1 MFSINVLAALSI
13 LSASCLAADVTAT
26 FASHNTIKDCW
37 VQRGS
42 NAYDITAWA
51 QQHPGGPDVYSPF
64 CGKSG
69 PGFDKALKDT
79 HQTSQDAAFLGKCP
93 LKGSLGG
100 AGGAATGYAA
110 PSPPA
115 NQQAAPATQQVAPV
129 AGAGYTTSAPTAD
142 DCEEDVAP
150 QPADDCEEDKPVP
163 TTTSAPVQVTSYA
176 APATPYTQAAP
187 VVEPPCTET
196 PAPSAT
202 TAPVPAPS
210 DTAAPVADPTPAT
223 YPASTPAP
231 VDSSSPVLS
240 ASTSLYGANILAS
253 TVLVMVAAAF
263 ANL

>member
-1 MFSINVLAALSI
+1 MFSNNVLAALSL
-13 LSASCLAADVTAT
+13 LSASCLAADVTAS
-26 FASHNTIKDCW
+26 FSSHNTIKDCW

-79 HQTSQDAAFLGKCP
+79 HKTSQDAAFLSKCP

-100 AGGAATGYAA
+100 AAGAATGYAA
-110 PSPPA
+110 P
-115 NQQAAPATQQVAPV
+115 PATQQAAPV
-129 AGAGYTTSAPTAD
+129 AGAGYTSTAPTAGPPQD

-150 QPADDCEEDKPVP
+150 QPADDCEEDQPVP
-163 TTTSAPVQVTSYA
+163 STTSAPVQVTSYA

-187 VVEPPCTET
+187 IVEPPCTET
-196 PAPSAT
+196 PVASAY

-210 DTAAPVADPTPAT
+210 DTAAPVAAADPTPST
-223 YPASTPAP
+223 YPEYTPAP
-231 VDSSSPVLS
+231 VDSSNPVLS
-240 ASTSLYGANILAS
+240 ASTSLYGANMMAS

-263 ANL
+263 AIL